1 MAKVDLKK
9 KLKDLYFPSAK
20 EVVVVDVPEM
30 SYLMV
35 DGKGDPKTSK
45 DFQDA
50 IEALYSMAYTIKF
63 ALKKQG
69 KGGDYVVMPL
79 EGLWWTHE
87 EGGRF
92 DYGARD
98 EWKWRAMILQ
108 PDVVTAEHLEK
119 ARTDVKAKR
128 TKKKEPVPAALPK
141 VRLERF
147 HEGRSVQI
155 LHIGPFSAEPP
166 TIERMHAYAASQGL
180 KLHGHHHE
188 IYLSDPRRVPEEKWK
203 TVLRHPVE

>member
-1 MAKVDLKK
+1 MAKADLK
-9 KLKDLYFPSAK
+9 LEMRDLYFPSAK

-35 DGKGDPKTSK
+35 DGKGDPNTSR

-50 IEALYSMAYTIKF
+50 IDALYSMAYTIKF
-63 ALKKQG
+63 DLKKQG

-79 EGLWWTHE
+79 EGLWWTRD
-87 EGGRF
+87 EGGGF
-92 DYGARD
+92 DYGAR
-98 EWKWRAMILQ
+98 ERWKWRAMILQ
-108 PDVVTAEHLEK
+108 PDSVTAEHLEK
-119 ARTDVKAKR
+119 ARAEVKAKR
-128 TKKKEPVPAALPK
+128 LKKKEPVQAALPK

-147 HEGRSVQI
+147 DEGRVVQI

-166 TIERMHAYAASQGL
+166 TIERMHAYAQAQGL
-180 KLHGHHHE
+180 KLRAKHHE
-188 IYLSDPRRVPEEKWK
+188 IYLSDPRRTPEEKLK

>member
-1 MAKVDLKK
+1 MATVDLKK
-9 KLKDLYFPSAK
+9 KLKDIYFPSAK
-20 EVVVVDVPEM
+20 EVAVVDVPEM
-30 SYLMV
+30 SYLMA

-45 DFQDA
+45 DYQDA
-50 IEALYSMAYTIKF
+50 IEALYSLAYTIKF

-79 EGLWWTHE
+79 ESLWWTHE

-92 DYGARD
+92 DADHRD

-108 PDVVTAEHLEK
+108 PDAVTAEHLEQARATVK
-119 ARTDVKAKR
+119 ARR
-128 TKKKEPVPAALPK
+128 TKKKEPVPAALPN

-147 HEGRSVQI
+147 NEGKSVQI
-155 LHIGPFSAEPP
+155 LHIGPYSAEPP
-166 TIERMHAYAASQGL
+166 TIERMHAYAQAQGF
-180 KLHGHHHE
+180 KLRGKHHE
-188 IYLSDPRRVPEEKWK
+188 IYLSDPRRTPEEKWK

>member
-1 MAKVDLKK
+1 MASVDLKK
-9 KLKDLYFPSAK
+9 KLKDIYFPSAK
-20 EVVVVDVPEM
+20 EVAVVDIPEL

-50 IEALYSMAYTIKF
+50 IEALYSLAYTIKF
-63 ALKKQG
+63 TLKRQG

-79 EGLWWTHE
+79 EGLWWTRD
-87 EGGRF
+87 EGGGF
-92 DYGARD
+92 DYDTRD

-108 PDVVTAEHLEK
+108 PDAVTAEHLEK
-119 ARTDVKAKR
+119 AKADVTAKR

-155 LHIGPFSAEPP
+155 LHVGPFSAEPP
-166 TIERMHAYAASQGL
+166 TIQRMHAFAAAQGF
-180 KLHGHHHE
+180 KLRGHHHE
-188 IYLSDPRRVPEEKWK
+188 IYLSDPRRTPEERWK
-203 TVLRHPVE
+203 TVLRQPVE